1 MTLPESQPFSEGDG
15 WVGRIR
21 TQYNDGARRLDMTSA
36 EIRQRFLNFFK
47 ERDHKVLP
55 SSSLIP
61 FSDPTLLFTSA
72 GMVPFKPYF
81 LGQAKPPFPRVTTC
95 QKVFRSSD
103 IDVVGHDGHH
113 LTFFE
118 MLGNFSFGD
127 YFKEKAIPYAYE
139 FLTKE
144 LKVEKARL
152 WAGIHNDDDES
163 FEIWKKT
170 GIPPERIRRFG
181 DEYNFWAAGPT
192 GPCGPDSEIHYDW
205 GKQYS
210 CGRPDCGPNCEY
222 CDRFLEI
229 WNLVFMQWNRDQ
241 SGTRTPLAHKG
252 IDTGMSLER
261 ITAVANGY
269 RQGVFETDAFQPLI
283 RHFAEEVGKPHGG
296 KPETDTSLRVLADH
310 ARGTTMLLAD
320 GVVPANDGRG
330 YVLRRLIRRAMVHA
344 RRLGPA
350 VHLSSGVPIVARL
363 LGDVY
368 PEVSTQMDRIAE
380 VVGSEEERFGVA
392 LRQGMERLQPLLEH
406 GTLHPQEVF
415 YLHDTLGF
423 PIELTAELAEER
435 GVKVDLEAVATL
447 MQSQRDRSRVATG
460 GFTAPLAG
468 TASRFVGYDRLE
480 TDTTVTD
487 VFPVA
492 GAPERADVFLAET
505 PFYAE
510 RGGQTADTGWL
521 SSDGARARVID
532 VQPQGEAIRHR
543 VELRPDRLK
552 PGDRVRAAV
561 DAPRRQAVARHH
573 SATHLLHRA
582 LRDVLGEQASQ
593 AGSSVGPDHASFD
606 FHFSRALTADELDR
620 VSGLLNEKIRA
631 DLVRRVEELPLDQ
644 AIATGAVALFDEK
657 YGELVRVV
665 SFGDWAREL
674 CGGTHVERS
683 GEIGVALISS
693 DRSIGTGVRRIE
705 MRAGAAAE
713 QQVRDDERVLR
724 ELGDALRTAPSEL
737 PARVA
742 ALQAEVKRLEKE
754 TASLRQRLAAG
765 GGTQLEEAVVDGVRL
780 MLQRVDAAE
789 TDLLLFADSALNR
802 ANGNGVAIVVGGRN
816 FAVKVA
822 SPLAER
828 LPANDLIQAFRQVAG
843 GKGGGRGPV
852 GQGGGID
859 PERVDDAFKS
869 VQDYVRTRL
878 KQH

>member
-1 MTLPESQPFSEGDG
+1 
-15 WVGRIR
+15 
-21 TQYNDGARRLDMTSA
+21 MTSA
-36 EIRQRFLNFFK
+36 DIRQRFLNFFK

-61 FSDPTLLFTSA
+61 FGDPTLLFTSA
-72 GMVPFKPYF
+72 GMVQFKPYF

-139 FLTKE
+139 FLTKD
-144 LKVEKARL
+144 LKLEKERL

-205 GKQYS
+205 GEEYG

-229 WNLVFMQWNRDQ
+229 WNLVFITWNRDE
-241 SGTRTPLAHKG
+241 SGVRTPLPKKG
-252 IDTGMSLER
+252 IDTGMGLER
-261 ITAVANGY
+261 ITSVVNQK
-269 RQGVFETDAFQPLI
+269 RSLFDTDPFQPLI
-283 RHFAEEVGKPHGG
+283 QHFAEEAGKPYGAN
-296 KPETDTSLRVLADH
+296 PETDVSFRVLADH
-310 ARGTTMLLAD
+310 ARGSTMLLAD
-320 GVVPANDGRG
+320 GVTPANDGRG
-330 YVLRRLIRRAMVHA
+330 YVLRRLIRRGMVHA

-363 LGDVY
+363 LGPVY
-368 PEVSTQMDRIAE
+368 PEVRTQVDRIAE
-380 VVGSEEERFGVA
+380 VVRSEEERFGVA
-392 LRQGMERLQPLLEH
+392 LRQGVERLQPLLER
-406 GTLHPQEVF
+406 GTLNPQEVF

-423 PIELTAELAEER
+423 PIELTAELAKER
-435 GVKVDLEAVATL
+435 GVEVDLEAVAAL

-468 TASRFVGYDRLE
+468 SASRFVGYDQLE
-480 TDTTVTD
+480 TDTTVTE

-492 GAPERADVFLAET
+492 GEPERADVFLEET

-521 SSDGARARVID
+521 SWNGSKARVVD
-532 VQPQGEAIRHR
+532 VQPQGETIRHR
-543 VELRPDRLK
+543 VEVRPDRLK
-552 PGDRVRAAV
+552 PGSRVHAAV

-582 LRDVLGEQASQ
+582 LRDVLGGQAVQ
-593 AGSSVGPDHASFD
+593 AGSSVQPDYATFD
-606 FHFSRALTADELDR
+606 FRFPRALTPDEIER
-620 VSGLLNEKIRA
+620 VSALLNEKIRA
-631 DLVRRVEELPLDQ
+631 NLVRRVEELPLAQ

-657 YGELVRVV
+657 YGERVRVV

-683 GEIGVALISS
+683 GEIGIALISS
-693 DRSIGTGVRRIE
+693 DRSIGAGVRRIE

-713 QQVRDDERVLR
+713 QQVRNDERVLR

-754 TASLRQRLAAG
+754 TANLRQRVAAG
-765 GGTQLEEAVVDGVRL
+765 GSAQLEEADVEGVRL
-780 MLQRVDAAE
+780 MLQRVDE
-789 TDLLLFADSALNR
+789 QEKDLLPYADEALNR
-802 ANGNGVAIVVGGRN
+802 ANGNGVAIVIGGRN

-828 LPANDLIQAFRQVAG
+828 LSANDLIQAFRQVAG
-843 GKGGGRGPV
+843 GKGGGRGQV

-859 PERVDDAFKS
+859 PNRVDDAFKS
-869 VQDYVRTRL
+869 VQEYVR
-878 KQH
+878 KQLTS

>member
-1 MTLPESQPFSEGDG
+1 
-15 WVGRIR
+15 
-21 TQYNDGARRLDMTSA
+21 MTSA
-36 EIRQRFLNFFK
+36 DIRHRFLNFFK

-61 FSDPTLLFTSA
+61 FGDPTLLFTSA
-72 GMVPFKPYF
+72 GMVQFKPYF
-81 LGQAKPPFPRVTTC
+81 LGQAKPPYPRATTC
-95 QKVFRSSD
+95 QKVFRSVD
-103 IDVVGHDGHH
+103 IDLVGHDGHH

-127 YFKEKAIPYAYE
+127 YFKEKAIPYAYD

-144 LKVEKARL
+144 LKLEKGRL

-170 GIPPERIRRFG
+170 GIPPGRIRRFG

-205 GKQYS
+205 GEEYG

-229 WNLVFMQWNRDQ
+229 WNLVFITWNRDE
-241 SGTRTPLAHKG
+241 SGVRTPLPKKG
-252 IDTGMSLER
+252 IDTGMGLER
-261 ITAVANGY
+261 ITSVVIHSPG
-269 RQGVFETDAFQPLI
+269 RSVFDTDAFQPLI
-283 RHFAEEVGKPHGG
+283 RHFAAEAGKPYGE
-296 KPETDTSLRVLADH
+296 KPETDVSYRVLADH
-310 ARGTTMLLAD
+310 ARGSTMLLAD

-330 YVLRRLIRRAMVHA
+330 YVLRRLIRRGMVHA

-363 LGDVY
+363 MGPVY
-368 PEVSTQMDRIAE
+368 PEVGTQVDRIAE
-380 VVGSEEERFGVA
+380 GVRSEEERFGVA
-392 LRQGMERLQPLLEH
+392 LRQGLERLQPLLER
-406 GTLHPQEVF
+406 GTLNPQEVF

-423 PIELTAELAEER
+423 PIELTAELANER
-435 GVKVDLEAVATL
+435 GVEVDLQAVAAL
-447 MQSQRDRSRVATG
+447 MQSQRDRSRVATS

-468 TASRFVGYDRLE
+468 SASRFVGYDQLE
-480 TDTTVTD
+480 TDTTVTE

-492 GAPERADVFLAET
+492 GEPERADVFLAQT

-521 SSDGARARVID
+521 SWKGTRVRVID

-543 VELRPDRLK
+543 VEVSHDRLK
-552 PGDRVRAAV
+552 SGDRVHAAV
-561 DAPRRQAVARHH
+561 DAARRQAVARHH

-582 LRDVLGEQASQ
+582 LRDVLGEQAVQ
-593 AGSSVGPDHASFD
+593 AGSSVQPDYATFD
-606 FHFSRALTADELDR
+606 FRFPRALTADEVDL
-620 VSGLLNEKIRA
+620 VSAFLNEKIRA
-631 DLVRRVEELPLDQ
+631 NLVRRVEELPLEE

-657 YGELVRVV
+657 YGERVRVV

-683 GEIGVALISS
+683 GEIGIALISS
-693 DRSIGTGVRRIE
+693 DRSIGAGVRRIE

-713 QQVRDDERVLR
+713 QQVRNDERVLR

-742 ALQAEVKRLEKE
+742 ALQAEVKRLEKDA
-754 TASLRQRLAAG
+754 ASLRQRLAAG
-765 GGTQLEEAVVDGVRL
+765 SSAQLEEADVDGVRL
-780 MLQRVDAAE
+780 MLQRVDE
-789 TDLLLFADSALNR
+789 QEKDLLVFADQALNR
-802 ANGNGVAIVVGGRN
+802 ADGNGVAIVVGGRN

-828 LPANDLIQAFRQVAG
+828 LPANDLIQAFRHVAG
-843 GKGGGRGPV
+843 GKGGGRGAV

-859 PERVDDAFKS
+859 PKRVDDAFKS
-869 VQDYVRTRL
+869 VQDYVREHLRPRS
-878 KQH
+878 

>member
-1 MTLPESQPFSEGDG
+1 
-15 WVGRIR
+15 
-21 TQYNDGARRLDMTSA
+21 MTSA
-36 EIRQRFLNFFK
+36 DIRQRFLNFFK

-61 FSDPTLLFTSA
+61 FGDPTTLFTIA
-72 GMVPFKPYF
+72 GMVQFKPYF
-81 LGQAKPPFPRVTTC
+81 LGQAKPPYPRAATS
-95 QKVFRSSD
+95 QKVFRSVD
-103 IDVVGHDGHH
+103 IDLVGHDGHH

-127 YFKEKAIPYAYE
+127 YFKEKAILYAWE

-144 LKVEKARL
+144 LKLEKERL

-181 DEYNFWAAGPT
+181 DDYNFWAAGPT

-205 GKQYS
+205 GQEYG

-229 WNLVFMQWNRDQ
+229 WNLVFITWNRDE
-241 SGTRTPLAHKG
+241 SGVRTPLPKKG

-261 ITAVANGY
+261 LTSVVIHSTA
-269 RQGVFETDAFQPLI
+269 RSVFDTDAFQPLI
-283 RHFAEEVGKPHGG
+283 RHFAEAAGKPYGEE
-296 KPETDTSLRVLADH
+296 PETDVSYRVLADH
-310 ARGTTMLLAD
+310 ARGSAMLLAD

-330 YVLRRLIRRAMVHA
+330 YVLRRLIRRGMVHA

-363 LGDVY
+363 LGPVY
-368 PEVSTQMDRIAE
+368 PEVKTQVDRIAE
-380 VVGSEEERFGVA
+380 VVRSEEERFGVA
-392 LRQGMERLQPLLEH
+392 LRQGLERLQPLLER
-406 GTLHPQEVF
+406 GTLQPQEVF

-423 PIELTAELAEER
+423 PIELTAELAKER
-435 GVKVDLEAVATL
+435 GVEVDLEAVAAL

-468 TASRFVGYDRLE
+468 SASRFVGYDQLE
-480 TDTTVTD
+480 TDTTVTE

-492 GAPERADVFLAET
+492 GEPERTDVFIAET

-510 RGGQTADTGWL
+510 RGGQAADTGWL
-521 SSDGARARVID
+521 SWNGTKARVID

-543 VELRPDRLK
+543 VEVRPDRLK
-552 PGDRVRAAV
+552 AGDRVHAAV
-561 DAPRRQAVARHH
+561 DAARRQAVARHH

-582 LRDVLGEQASQ
+582 LRDVLGEQAVQ
-593 AGSSVGPDHASFD
+593 AGSSVQPDYATFD
-606 FHFSRALTADELDR
+606 FRFPRAMTADELDR
-620 VSGLLNEKIRA
+620 VSVLMNEKIRA
-631 DLVRRVEELPLDQ
+631 NLARRVEELPLEQ

-657 YGELVRVV
+657 YGERVRVV

-693 DRSIGTGVRRIE
+693 DRSIGAGVRRIE

-713 QQVRDDERVLR
+713 QQIRNDERVLR

-737 PARVA
+737 PARIA
-742 ALQAEVKRLEKE
+742 ALQAEVKRLEKD
-754 TASLRQRLAAG
+754 AANLRQRLAAG
-765 GGTQLEEAVVDGVRL
+765 GSAQLEEADIDGVCL
-780 MLQRVDAAE
+780 MLQRVDE
-789 TDLLLFADSALNR
+789 QEKDLLVFADQALNR

-859 PERVDDAFKS
+859 PKRVDDAFRS
-869 VQDYVRTRL
+869 VQDYVRKQL
-878 KQH
+878 KA

>member
-1 MTLPESQPFSEGDG
+1 
-15 WVGRIR
+15 
-21 TQYNDGARRLDMTSA
+21 MTSA
-36 EIRQRFLNFFK
+36 DIRQRFLNFFK

-61 FSDPTLLFTSA
+61 FGDPTLLFTSA
-72 GMVPFKPYF
+72 GMVQFKPYF
-81 LGQAKPPFPRVTTC
+81 LGQAKPPYPRATTC
-95 QKVFRSSD
+95 QKVFRSVD
-103 IDVVGHDGHH
+103 IDIVGHDGHH

-127 YFKEKAIPYAYE
+127 YFKEKAIPYAWE
-139 FLTKE
+139 FLTQE
-144 LKVEKARL
+144 LKLEKKRL

-163 FEIWKKT
+163 FDIWKKT

-192 GPCGPDSEIHYDW
+192 GPCGPDSEVHYDW
-205 GKQYS
+205 GEEYG
-210 CGRPDCGPNCEY
+210 CGRPDCGPNCEH

-229 WNLVFMQWNRDQ
+229 WNLVFITWNRDEL
-241 SGTRTPLAHKG
+241 GVRVPLAKKG
-252 IDTGMSLER
+252 IDTGMGLER
-261 ITAVANGY
+261 ITSVVNQK
-269 RQGVFETDAFQPLI
+269 RSLFDTDPFQPLI
-283 RHFAEEVGKPHGG
+283 QHFAEEAGKPYGE
-296 KPETDTSLRVLADH
+296 KPETDVSYRVLADH
-310 ARGTTMLLAD
+310 ARGSTMLLAD
-320 GVVPANDGRG
+320 AVAPTNDGRG

-368 PEVSTQMDRIAE
+368 PEVRTQMDRITE
-380 VVGSEEERFGVA
+380 VVHSEEERFDVA
-392 LRQGMERLQPLLEH
+392 LRQGMERLQPLLERRS
-406 GTLHPQEVF
+406 LNPQEVF

-423 PIELTAELAEER
+423 PIELTAELAKER
-435 GVKVDLEAVATL
+435 GVEVDLDAVAAL

-480 TDTTVTD
+480 TDTTVAE
-487 VFPVA
+487 VFPVT
-492 GAPERADVFLAET
+492 GEPERADVFLAET

-510 RGGQTADTGWL
+510 RGGQTADAGWL
-521 SSDGARARVID
+521 TWEKAKARVLD

-543 VELRPDRLK
+543 VEVRPDALK
-552 PGDRVRAAV
+552 PGVRIHAAV
-561 DAPRRQAVARHH
+561 DGARRLAIARHH

-582 LRDVLGEQASQ
+582 LRDVLGEQATQ
-593 AGSSVGPDHASFD
+593 AGSSVGPDRASFD
-606 FHFSRALTADELDR
+606 FHFARALTTDEVDR
-620 VSGLLNEKIRA
+620 VSSLLNEKIRA
-631 DLVRRVEELPLDQ
+631 NLIRRVEELPLQQ

-657 YGELVRVV
+657 YGDLVRVV

-683 GEIGVALISS
+683 GEIGLALISS
-693 DRSIGTGVRRIE
+693 DRSIGAGIRRIE

-713 QQVRDDERVLR
+713 QQVRDDDRLLR
-724 ELGDALRTAPSEL
+724 ELGDALRTAPTEL

-742 ALQAEVKRLEKE
+742 ALQAEAKRLEKE
-754 TASLRQRLAAG
+754 AANLRQRLASG
-765 GGTQLEEAVVDGVRL
+765 GGAQLEEAVVDGVHL
-780 MLQRVDAAE
+780 MLQRVDAGE
-789 TDLLLFADSALNR
+789 TDLLVFADSALNR
-802 ANGNGVAIVVGGRN
+802 ANGDGVAIVVGGRN

-822 SPLAER
+822 NPLAER
-828 LPANDLIQAFRQVAG
+828 LPANDLIQAFRRVAG

-859 PERVDDAFKS
+859 PNRVDDAFKS
-869 VQDYVRTRL
+869 VQDYVKKHLNPPPRPSLTSGE
-878 KQH
+878 KEPQ

>member
-1 MTLPESQPFSEGDG
+1 
-15 WVGRIR
+15 
-21 TQYNDGARRLDMTSA
+21 MTSA

-61 FSDPTLLFTSA
+61 FGDPTLLFTSA
-72 GMVPFKPYF
+72 GMVQFKPYF
-81 LGQAKPPFPRVTTC
+81 LGQAKPPYPRATTC
-95 QKVFRSSD
+95 QKVFRAVD
-103 IDVVGHDGHH
+103 IDLVGTDGHH

-118 MLGNFSFGD
+118 MLGNFSFGE

-144 LKVEKARL
+144 LRLDEGRL
-152 WAGIHNDDDES
+152 WAGIHNDDDDS
-163 FEIWKKT
+163 FEIWTKT

-205 GKQYS
+205 GEEYS
-210 CGRPDCGPNCEY
+210 CGRPDCGPNCEH

-241 SGTRTPLAHKG
+241 SGNRTDLEHKG
-252 IDTGMSLER
+252 IDTGMGLER
-261 ITAVANGY
+261 ITAVVNGY
-269 RQGVFETDAFQPLI
+269 PTSHGPGASKAPSGVFETDLFQPLI
-283 RHFAEEVGKPHGG
+283 CQWAEQTGKAYGAN
-296 KPETDTSLRVLADH
+296 PETDVPLKVLADH
-310 ARGTTMLLAD
+310 ARGSSMLLAD
-320 GVVPANDGRG
+320 GVTPANDGRG

-344 RRLGPA
+344 RRLGA
-350 VHLSSGVPIVARL
+350 TAHLSSGVPIVARV
-363 LGDVY
+363 LGEVY
-368 PEVSTQMDRIAE
+368 PEVRKEAQQIQE
-380 VVGSEEERFGVA
+380 VIRSEEDRFGIA
-392 LRQGMERLQPLLEH
+392 LRQGIERLEGLLER
-406 GTLHPQEVF
+406 GTLRPQDVF

-423 PIELTAELAEER
+423 PVELTAELAAEH
-435 GVKVDLEAVATL
+435 GVTVDLAAVEAL
-447 MQSQRDRSRVATG
+447 MQAQRERSRVATG

-468 TASRFVGYDRLE
+468 RATRFVGYDRLE
-480 TDTTVTD
+480 TDSTVTD
-487 VFPVA
+487 VFPAA
-492 GAPERADVFLAET
+492 GEAALADVFLEET

-510 RGGQTADTGWL
+510 RGGQAADTGWL
-521 SSDGARARVID
+521 SWDGREARVID

-543 VELRPDRLK
+543 VAISPGELK
-552 PGDRVRAAV
+552 PGTRVHAAV
-561 DAPRRQAVARHH
+561 DRPLREAIARHH

-593 AGSSVGPDHASFD
+593 AGSSVQPDYATFD
-606 FHFSRALTADELDR
+606 FRFPRALTKEEIDR
-620 VSGLLNEKIRA
+620 VSSLLNEKIRA
-631 DLVRRVEELPLDQ
+631 NLVRRVEELPLDQ

-683 GEIGVALISS
+683 GEIGFALISG
-693 DRSIGTGVRRIE
+693 DRSIGAGVRRIE

-713 QQVRDDERVLR
+713 RQVRQYEHVLA
-724 ELGDALRTAPSEL
+724 ELGEELRSAPAEL

-742 ALQAEVKRLEKE
+742 ALQAEIKRLEKE
-754 TASLRQRLAAG
+754 ASNLRQRLAAG
-765 GGTQLEEAVVDGVRL
+765 AGAQLEEADIDGVRL
-780 MLQRVDAAE
+780 LLQRVDAGE
-789 TDLLLFADSALNR
+789 KDLLVFADHALSR

-828 LPANDLIQAFRQVAG
+828 LAANDLVQAFRQVAG

-859 PERVDDAFKS
+859 PDRVGAAFKS
-869 VQDYVRTRL
+869 VQDYVR
-878 KQH
+878 QHLAEHP

>member
-1 MTLPESQPFSEGDG
+1 
-15 WVGRIR
+15 
-21 TQYNDGARRLDMTSA
+21 MTSA

-61 FSDPTLLFTSA
+61 FGDPTLLFTSA

-81 LGQAKPPFPRVTTC
+81 LGQAKPPYPRATTC
-95 QKVFRSSD
+95 QKVFRSVD
-103 IDVVGHDGHH
+103 IDLVGHDGHH

-144 LKVEKARL
+144 LKVEKERL

-205 GKQYS
+205 GEEYS

-229 WNLVFMQWNRDQ
+229 WNLVFITWNRDE
-241 SGTRTPLAHKG
+241 SGVRTSLPKKG

-261 ITAVANGY
+261 ITSVVIQK
-269 RQGVFETDAFQPLI
+269 RSVFDTDAFQPLI
-283 RHFAEEVGKPHGG
+283 RHFAEEAGKPYGSN
-296 KPETDTSLRVLADH
+296 PDSDVSLRVLADH

-330 YVLRRLIRRAMVHA
+330 YVLRRLIRRGMVHA

-363 LGDVY
+363 LGKIY
-368 PEVSTQMDRIAE
+368 PEVQTQVDRIAE
-380 VVGSEEERFGVA
+380 VVRSEEERFGVA
-392 LRQGMERLQPLLEH
+392 LRQGMEHLQPLLQR
-406 GTLHPQEVF
+406 GTLNPEEVF

-423 PIELTAELAEER
+423 PIELTAELAKER
-435 GVKVDLEAVATL
+435 GIEVDLEAVAAL
-447 MQSQRDRSRVATG
+447 MQSQRDRSRVATS

-468 TASRFVGYDRLE
+468 RASRFVGYDHLE
-480 TDTTVTD
+480 ADTVVTD

-492 GAPERADVFLAET
+492 AEPERADVFVEET

-521 SSDGARARVID
+521 SWNGAKARVID
-532 VQPQGEAIRHR
+532 VQWQGEAIRHR
-543 VELRPDRLK
+543 VEVRAERLK
-552 PGDRVRAAV
+552 PGDHVKAAV
-561 DAPRRQAVARHH
+561 DARRRLAIARHH

-582 LRDVLGEQASQ
+582 LRDVLGDQAVQ
-593 AGSSVGPDHASFD
+593 AGSSVQPDYATFD
-606 FHFSRALTADELDR
+606 FRFPRALTSEEVDR
-620 VSGLLNEKIRA
+620 VSSLLNEKIRA
-631 DLVRRVEELPLDQ
+631 DLVRRVEELPLDK

-674 CGGTHVERS
+674 CGGTHVERT
-683 GEIGVALISS
+683 GEIGLALISS
-693 DRSIGTGVRRIE
+693 DRSIGAGVRRIE

-713 QQVRDDERVLR
+713 QQVRQDERVLR
-724 ELGDALRTAPSEL
+724 ELGDALRTAPAEL

-742 ALQAEVKRLEKE
+742 ALQAEVRRLEKE
-754 TASLRQRLAAG
+754 TANLRQRLAAG
-765 GGTQLEEAVVDGVRL
+765 GGAQLEEADVDGVRL
-780 MLQRVDAAE
+780 MLQRVDAADK
-789 TDLLLFADSALNR
+789 DLIVFADEALNR

-828 LPANDLIQAFRQVAG
+828 LPVNDLIQAFRQVAG
-843 GKGGGRGPV
+843 GKGGGRGQV

-859 PERVDDAFKS
+859 PERVTDAFKS
-869 VQDYVRTRL
+869 VQEYVRAQL
-878 KQH
+878 KER

>member
-1 MTLPESQPFSEGDG
+1 
-15 WVGRIR
+15 
-21 TQYNDGARRLDMTSA
+21 MTSA
-36 EIRQRFLNFFK
+36 DIRQRFLNFFK

-61 FSDPTLLFTSA
+61 FGDPTLLFTSA
-72 GMVPFKPYF
+72 GMVQFKPYF
-81 LGQAKPPFPRVTTC
+81 LGQASPPYPRATTC
-95 QKVFRSSD
+95 QKVFRSVD

-139 FLTKE
+139 FLTKD
-144 LKVEKARL
+144 LKLEKERL

-170 GIPPERIRRFG
+170 GIPPQRIRRFG

-205 GKQYS
+205 GEQFS
-210 CGRPDCGPNCEY
+210 CGRPDCGPNCEH

-229 WNLVFMQWNRDQ
+229 WNLVFITWNRDE
-241 SGTRTPLAHKG
+241 SGVRTPLPKKG
-252 IDTGMSLER
+252 IDTGMGLER
-261 ITAVANGY
+261 ITSVVNHK
-269 RQGVFETDAFQPLI
+269 RSLFDTDPFQPLI
-283 RHFAEEVGKPHGG
+283 QHFAEEAGKTYGTN
-296 KPETDTSLRVLADH
+296 PETDVSFRVLADH
-310 ARGTTMLLAD
+310 ARGSSLLLAD
-320 GVVPANDGRG
+320 GVTPANDGRG
-330 YVLRRLIRRAMVHA
+330 YVLRRLIRRAMLHA

-350 VHLSSGVPIVARL
+350 VHLSSGVLLVGRL

-368 PEVSTQMDRIAE
+368 PEVRTQVDRIAE
-380 VVGSEEERFGVA
+380 VVQSEEERFGVA
-392 LRQGMERLQPLLEH
+392 LRQGMERLQPLLER
-406 GTLHPQEVF
+406 GTLNPQEVF

-423 PIELTAELAEER
+423 PIELTAELAKER
-435 GVKVDLEAVATL
+435 GVEVDLEAVAAL
-447 MQSQRDRSRVATG
+447 MQGQRDRSRVATG

-468 TASRFVGYDRLE
+468 SASRFVGYDQLE
-480 TDTTVTD
+480 TETAATE

-492 GAPERADVFLAET
+492 GEPERADVFLEET

-510 RGGQTADTGWL
+510 RGGQTADTGSL
-521 SSDGARARVID
+521 SWNGTKVRVVD

-543 VELRPDRLK
+543 VEVRPDRLK
-552 PGDRVRAAV
+552 AGDRVRAMV

-582 LRDVLGEQASQ
+582 LRDVLGEQAVQ
-593 AGSSVGPDHASFD
+593 AGSSVQPDYATFD
-606 FHFSRALTADELDR
+606 FRFPRALTPEEVER
-620 VSGLLNEKIRA
+620 VSAVLNEKIRA
-631 DLVRRVEELPLDQ
+631 NLVRRVEELPLDQ

-657 YGELVRVV
+657 YGERVRVV

-683 GEIGVALISS
+683 GEIGIALISS
-693 DRSIGTGVRRIE
+693 DRSIGAGVRRIE
-705 MRAGAAAE
+705 MRAGVAAE
-713 QQVRDDERVLR
+713 QQIRNDEHVLC
-724 ELGDALRTAPSEL
+724 ELGDALRTGAAEL

-754 TASLRQRLAAG
+754 SANLRQRLAAG
-765 GGTQLEEAVVDGVRL
+765 GGAQLEEADIDGVRL
-780 MLQRVDAAE
+780 MLQRVDE
-789 TDLLLFADSALNR
+789 QEKDLLVFADQALNR

-843 GKGGGRGPV
+843 GKGGGRGSV

-859 PERVDDAFKS
+859 PDRVEDAFKS
-869 VQDYVRTRL
+869 VQDYVR
-878 KQH
+878 KQLGPK